1 MKTTFTARHF
11 NSSEQLKEFCISSVE
26 KLEQYYDRIT
36 NCDIVLEPTS
46 DEEDSQQAEI
56 KINVPNSFITVKEQ
70 APTYEQ
76 AMNLALDNA
85 ARQLKKYKEKNFD
98 PRRA

>member
-11 NSSEQLKEFCISSVE
+11 DSSESLKDYCLTSVE
-26 KLEQYYDRIT
+26 KLTQYYDRIV

-56 KINVPNSFITVKEQ
+56 KLNVPQSFITVKEQ

-76 AMNLALDNA
+76 AMNLAVDNA
-85 ARQLKKYKEKNFD
+85 ARQLKKYKDKHFGTH
-98 PRRA
+98 

>member
-1 MKTTFTARHF
+1 
-11 NSSEQLKEFCISSVE
+11 
-26 KLEQYYDRIT
+26 
-36 NCDIVLEPTS
+36 
-46 DEEDSQQAEI
+46 
-56 KINVPNSFITVKEQ
+56 VPSSFITVKEQ

-85 ARQLKKYKEKNFD
+85 ARQLKKYKEKHFD